1 MGRTSYFLKVTA
13 ERPKDPSRTQQ
24 LGKSRQMVCA
34 ARACARPGFAPPLPL
49 RVLLLVP
56 GPRSRTRVRGRV
68 RRTPARPPAP
78 PPRAGRSFRP
88 TAAAQLSSA
97 GREVSVREVP
107 SSWQRNRGFVPVPD
121 TYLPDAAYLA
131 MVRDARSSPFYPV
144 SWCAGA
150 VVYMSST
157 VQFCALPW
165 KGRLVS
171 SEPSFILKGWLR

>member
-68 RRTPARPPAP
+68 RRTPARPPLPLRVPGGRFALRQLRSCL
-78 PPRAGRSFRP
+78 PRAAKYPCAKSPALGSE
-88 TAAAQLSSA
+88 TAALCQSRIPTYRTPPAWRWSVTHVRHPSILYLGAQALSYICPQLSN
-97 GREVSVREVP
+97 SVPCLGKEDLSLP
-107 SSWQRNRGFVPVPD
+107 SP
-121 TYLPDAAYLA
+121 
-131 MVRDARSSPFYPV
+131 
-144 SWCAGA
+144 
-150 VVYMSST
+150 
-157 VQFCALPW
+157 
-165 KGRLVS
+165 RLS
-171 SEPSFILKGWLR
+171 